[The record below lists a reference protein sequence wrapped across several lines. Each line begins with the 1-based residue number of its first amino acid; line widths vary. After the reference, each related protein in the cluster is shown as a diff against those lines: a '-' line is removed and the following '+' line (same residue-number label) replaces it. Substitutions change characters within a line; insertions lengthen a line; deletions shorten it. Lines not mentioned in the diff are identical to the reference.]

1 MSVAVWA
8 RAISFAL
15 AAPLSRTVLR
25 CSRGHCCAAAVMTT
39 VPNLISELSHMIQ
52 WVHTQIG
59 CGLDPASCAQQ
70 QFDCLTGKIRSLSA
84 ISVEEATDLVSAIR
98 TNALG
103 EWTEG
108 QIAELCGTVGNKCH
122 GIATTGDKRWQ
133 EVVAFPKFMTASEI
147 DSLKSGNLSEK
158 AMIKVVVH
166 RAHKLGMY
174 TLSETAKGH
183 IAAVVATANKVDTA
197 GKPWL
202 DLLKKVKTGL
212 GVMKSTSWQHRTIWM
227 YDNPSDIMD
236 EPWYAAAYS
245 DGGPSGDTWEIDE
258 PECVRGSHRSSGK
271 NKARDQAASSTA
283 GSPAAMTPSEL
294 GAYQNMFG
302 HGLVQALFSQV
313 TAAAAAAQPPK
324 AAAPAAPP
332 HATSSQWLPPPA
344 TLSQWSPA
352 PGLTPSPKAAAPAAV
367 AEVATD
373 PATAAAEKAHV
384 PEEAVVPPGAPPA
397 LSDEEDLLR
406 KSIAN
411 RAALRRPAA
420 AAPDAGEEGAGE
432 EDGVRKRPAAGG
444 GPAMKA
450 TKIAAKK
457 PAAAKPAA
465 AKPSKLPAPPNDG
478 APPLHYRVGSI
489 TTGPCRYRA
498 IVGRA
503 DTRVRWDTGYY
514 TRKEAFAKAM
524 AFIDERS

>member
-15 AAPLSRTVLR
+15 AAPIPRTVLR
-25 CSRGHCCAAAVMTT
+25 CSRGHCCAAAVMAT
-39 VPNLISELSHMIQ
+39 VPNIISELNHMIQ

-59 CGLDPASCAQQ
+59 CGLDPATCAQQ
-70 QFDCLTGKIRSLSA
+70 QFDSLTAKIRSISA
-84 ISVEEATDLVSAIR
+84 INVEEATDLVSAIR

-122 GIATTGDKRWQ
+122 GIGTTGDKRWQ

-147 DSLKSGNLSEK
+147 DSLKSGNLSER
-158 AMIKVVVH
+158 AMIKVVVS

-183 IAAVVATANKVDTA
+183 IAAVVATANNVDTT
-197 GKPWL
+197 GKQWL
-202 DLLKKVKTGL
+202 DLLKKVKKGL
-212 GVMKSTSWQHRTIWM
+212 GAMKASSWTHRTIWL

-245 DGGPSGDTWEIDE
+245 DGGPSGDTWEIDD
-258 PECVRGSHRSSGK
+258 PECVRESHRSAGK
-271 NKARDQAASSTA
+271 TKGRDQAASSTA
-283 GSPAAMTPSEL
+283 GSPAAMPPSEL

-302 HGLVQALFSQV
+302 HGLVQALFAHV
-313 TAAAAAAQPPK
+313 TAAAAATAPPPK
-324 AAAPAAPP
+324 AAAPAVSP
-332 HATSSQWLPPPA
+332 HATS
-344 TLSQWSPA
+344 SQWSPA
-352 PGLTPSPKAAAPAAV
+352 PGLTPSPKGADPTAV

-373 PATAAAEKAHV
+373 PATAAAKKAHV
-384 PEEAVVPPGAPPA
+384 PEEAAAPPGAPPA
-397 LSDEEDLLR
+397 LSDEEDALR
-406 KSIAN
+406 KSIAS

-420 AAPDAGEEGAGE
+420 AAAPDAGEDGAGE
-432 EDGVRKRPAAGG
+432 DDMVRKRPAAGG

-450 TKIAAKK
+450 MKIAAKK

-465 AKPSKLPAPPNDG
+465 ARPSKLPAPPNDG
-478 APPLHYRVGSI
+478 APPLHYRVGTI

-503 DTRVRWDTGYY
+503 DIRVRWDTGYY

>member
-302 HGLVQALFSQV
+302 HGLVQALFTQV
-313 TAAAAAAQPPK
+313 AAAAAQPPK
-324 AAAPAAPP
+324 AAAPAVPP